1 VIGLPVGSTTRNL
14 SNSSKPFKTF
24 HPLAFVIAVN
34 VSLRFQKTVF
44 PAIFRVKTRKI
55 NQKSAIMPVKK
66 KVAPKRK
73 ATAKLRAMGS
83 SIMTEA
89 KKIRKASP
97 RKKRTTCVS
106 EAAKKLKRKK

>member
-1 VIGLPVGSTTRNL
+1 
-14 SNSSKPFKTF
+14 
-24 HPLAFVIAVN
+24 
-34 VSLRFQKTVF
+34 
-44 PAIFRVKTRKI
+44 
-55 NQKSAIMPVKK
+55 MPVKK

-97 RKKRTTCVS
+97 RKKWTTCVS
-106 EAAKKLKRKK
+106 GAAKKLKRKK

>member
-1 VIGLPVGSTTRNL
+1 
-14 SNSSKPFKTF
+14 
-24 HPLAFVIAVN
+24 
-34 VSLRFQKTVF
+34 LRSRKKCF
-44 PAIFRVKTRKI
+44 PGNFPGKNTKK

-97 RKKRTTCVS
+97 RKKWTTCVS